1 MAACPGPPEALQ
13 GPAAKDGRGTLRLEA
28 ALPARRRLEAAQESA
43 LGNRADSPPSAL
55 GHSGRNGCTWPR
67 YQGSPQ
73 RCQSVEDLSGDL
85 TSPRCWVLA
94 KLTWGRL
101 RGHLLS
107 TLCPQ
112 SPSPSHLSD
121 TPCRWPLEGFGAW
134 VHALG
139 SFPEPPRIQS
149 SAPAVTGCLAA
160 TPATETS
167 ELLPEVALGQQ
178 ASALWQW
185 LPGSTRPA
193 LAAVLATA
201 GASGAV
207 RMTGRV

>member
-1 MAACPGPPEALQ
+1 M
-13 GPAAKDGRGTLRLEA
+13 
-28 ALPARRRLEAAQESA
+28 
-43 LGNRADSPPSAL
+43 
-55 GHSGRNGCTWPR
+55 
-67 YQGSPQ
+67 
-73 RCQSVEDLSGDL
+73 EDLSGDL

-121 TPCRWPLEGFGAW
+121 TPCRWLLEGFGVW